1 MLTTLIS
8 RLLRY
13 SLTVL
18 IAVSVTYTTCDV
30 LLLPFLL
37 RSQAGLTDV
46 GVATAQQSLASLA
59 DGRVATAG
67 EDISGATTETPG
79 SLVVDQEP
87 EQRTRWNEYGRVR
100 DVEWGRDMINWNTST
115 DGFQSSAGH
124 GTYSMSVDYYLSK
137 AFSNSLQPSKTI
149 SFFYRGKEIPQPKDI
164 TITTLV
170 TSDRFHILAELA
182 EQYQGGSIP

>member
-1 MLTTLIS
+1 MLTALIS

-18 IAVSVTYTTCDV
+18 IAVSVTYTTCHL
-30 LLLPFLL
+30 LLLPYFL

-46 GVATAQQSLASLA
+46 GFATAQQSVASLA
-59 DGRVATAG
+59 DEKIGTAG
-67 EDISGATTETPG
+67 ENISGATTATPG
-79 SLVVDQEP
+79 FLVVDQEP

-100 DVEWGRDMINWNTST
+100 DVEWGRDTINWNTST

-124 GTYSMSVDYYLSK
+124 GTYSMPVDYYLSK
-137 AFSNSLQPSKTI
+137 AFSNSLQPSKTMP
-149 SFFYRGKEIPQPKDI
+149 FFYRGKEKPQAKDI

-182 EQYQGGSIP
+182 EQYQGGSMP